1 MLKCILLY
9 LVNIISNTSGGVD
22 YNSGP
27 YIVTFP
33 AMQTRM
39 TFNVSLANNDAFE
52 DNEKFMLTIKP
63 FSLGII
69 TCDPSQATVTIV
81 DIEGKYVCH
90 YDHFIFEDEK
100 VSRIS

>member
-1 MLKCILLY
+1 M
-9 LVNIISNTSGGVD
+9 D

-39 TFNVSLANNDAFE
+39 TFNVALANSDAFE

-69 TCDPSQATVTIV
+69 TCDPSQAIVTIV

-90 YDHFIFEDEK
+90 ITTSSLRMKKFQGFHECLQNLEN
-100 VSRIS
+100 S